1 MKNFLRLL
9 LSISVCLLIGFLG
22 SLVTTPSV
30 STWFSTL
37 TKPSFSPPNWLFAPV
52 WTMLFILMGISL
64 YLVWNK
70 GLKKKAVKEALVIFG
85 IQLVFNFL
93 WSFIFFGL
101 HQPLLAFLEII
112 ILWLLILQT
121 FLKFRKISS
130 LAGYFLL
137 PYLIWVTFAAFLNFT
152 IARLN

>member
-112 ILWLLILQT
+112 ILWFLILQT
-121 FLKFRKISS
+121 ILKFRKISS
-130 LAGYFLL
+130 AADYLLL
-137 PYLIWVTFAAFLNFT
+137 PYIAWVTFASFLNLT

>member
-1 MKNFLRLL
+1 MKNPLRLL
-9 LSISVCLLIGFLG
+9 LSIAACLLIGFLG

-30 STWFSTL
+30 STWFSTIN
-37 TKPSFSPPNWLFAPV
+37 KPSFSPPNWLFAPV
-52 WTMLFILMGISL
+52 WTILYILMGISA

-70 GLKKKAVKEALVIFG
+70 GLEKKGVREALIIFG
-85 IQLVFNFL
+85 VQLVFNFL

>member
-101 HQPLLAFLEII
+101 HRPLLAFLEII